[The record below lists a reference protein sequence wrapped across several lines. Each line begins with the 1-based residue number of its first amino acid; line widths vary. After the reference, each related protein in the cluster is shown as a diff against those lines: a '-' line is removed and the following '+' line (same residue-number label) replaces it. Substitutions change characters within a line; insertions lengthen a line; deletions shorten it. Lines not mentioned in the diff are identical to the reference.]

1 VRLGAEEVE
10 RVSEL
15 LSLGVQALLI
25 APGNPA
31 KLTSVIDAAEK
42 KNVRVVCVDTDA
54 PASRRS
60 TVISVNAEIAGRLGA
75 ELMSSFV
82 SPQSQVAI
90 VTGML
95 DTEDHAKKTKGF
107 SELYPQLSNGGRV
120 LEVIEA
126 HEEEEEAFQK
136 CFSLLQQHPSLA
148 GLYVNTVNCLPVC
161 RAICAQGLSGKTAL
175 ITTDLFRG
183 MVPYFDKGTIRASI
197 HGRPFIQGEIAMRF
211 LVDHLVNGRSLPP
224 AYYVAP
230 HVVMRSNL
238 QLFRE
243 IRETEDSVGLDYSA
257 LGGGLIG
264 RAVPTTVPGEK
275 ADLTL
280 H

>member
-1 VRLGAEEVE
+1 
-10 RVSEL
+10 
-15 LSLGVQALLI
+15 
-25 APGNPA
+25 
-31 KLTSVIDAAEK
+31 
-42 KNVRVVCVDTDA
+42 
-54 PASRRS
+54 
-60 TVISVNAEIAGRLGA
+60 
-75 ELMSSFV
+75 
-82 SPQSQVAI
+82 
-90 VTGML
+90 
-95 DTEDHAKKTKGF
+95 
-107 SELYPQLSNGGRV
+107 
-120 LEVIEA
+120 
-126 HEEEEEAFQK
+126 
-136 CFSLLQQHPSLA
+136 
-148 GLYVNTVNCLPVC
+148 
-161 RAICAQGLSGKTAL
+161 
-175 ITTDLFRG
+175 
-183 MVPYFDKGTIRASI
+183 
-197 HGRPFIQGEIAMRF
+197 MRF